1 MLTVVQ
7 IRALKPAERPYKVA
21 DSDGLYLLVQPSG
34 ALLWR
39 FRYRCCGIERKLSLG
54 SFPDVTLVQ
63 ARRKRDEAKAE
74 LDDGIDPVEEKRQR
88 RLKAEL
94 AAQTTFAL
102 VAGEYIEKMERE
114 GRSPATI
121 KKARWFLE
129 LLDGIAKRP
138 IAAIT
143 PHELLDV
150 LKRVERRGHHE
161 TALRLRSFAGRVF
174 RYGFATLRTERNP
187 ADILRGALTVP
198 RVKHHA
204 AIVEP
209 KKVGDLL
216 RAIDGYTGRPE
227 TLHALRIAPHVFLRP
242 GELRQAKWSE
252 IDFAEKVWRVP
263 AERMKMKQ
271 PHAVPLSRQVL
282 FLLQDLRSLARDSE
296 FLFPALHT
304 TKRCI
309 SDNTLNVALR
319 RLGFENDEMTSHG
332 FRAMASTL
340 LNESGLWHPDAIER
354 ALAHG
359 EKDKVRAAYYRGAH
373 WAEWVR
379 MAQWWSDYLDQL
391 RIGSAVIK
399 GKFRKRAQGRCPNTF
414 FSAVALAATIFFR
427 Q

>member
-102 VAGEYIEKMERE
+102 VAEEYIQKMERE
-114 GRSPATI
+114 GRSPSTI

-359 EKDKVRAAYYRGAH
+359 EKDKVRAAYHRGAH
-373 WAEWVR
+373 WAE
-379 MAQWWSDYLDQL
+379 
-391 RIGSAVIK
+391 
-399 GKFRKRAQGRCPNTF
+399 
-414 FSAVALAATIFFR
+414 
-427 Q
+427 

>member
-21 DSDGLYLLVQPSG
+21 DSDGLYLLVQPSD

-54 SFPDVTLVQ
+54 SFPDVSLVQ

-102 VAGEYIEKMERE
+102 VAEEYIQKMERE

-359 EKDKVRAAYYRGAH
+359 EKDKVRAAYHRGAH
-373 WAEWVR
+373 WAERVR

-391 RIGSAVIK
+391 RIGGAVIK
-399 GKFRKRAQGRCPNTF
+399 GKFRKRA
-414 FSAVALAATIFFR
+414 
-427 Q
+427 

>member
-359 EKDKVRAAYYRGAH
+359 EKDKVRAAYHRGAH
-373 WAEWVR
+373 WAERVR

-391 RIGSAVIK
+391 RVGGAVIK
-399 GKFRKRAQGRCPNTF
+399 GRFRKRA
-414 FSAVALAATIFFR
+414 
-427 Q
+427 

>member
-7 IRALKPAERPYKVA
+7 IRTLKPAERPYKVA
-21 DSDGLYLLVQPSG
+21 DADGLYLLVQPSG

-54 SFPDVTLVQ
+54 SFPDVSLAQ

-74 LDDGIDPVEEKRQR
+74 LDDGIHPVEEKRQR

-94 AAQTTFAL
+94 AAQTTFGL
-102 VAGEYIEKMERE
+102 VAEEFIQKMERE
-114 GRSPATI
+114 GKSPATL
-121 KKARWFLE
+121 KKARRFLE
-129 LLDGIAKRP
+129 LLAGIARRP
-138 IAAIT
+138 IASVT

-209 KKVGDLL
+209 KKVGELL
-216 RAIDGYTGRPE
+216 RAIDGYQGRPE

-242 GELRQAKWSE
+242 GELRQATWSE

-271 PHAVPLSRQVL
+271 AHAVPLSRQVL
-282 FLLQDLRSLARDSE
+282 YLLQELRSLARESE

-304 TKRCI
+304 TKRPL

-359 EKDKVRAAYYRGAH
+359 EKDKVRAAYHRGAH
-373 WAEWVR
+373 WAERVR

-391 RIGSAVIK
+391 RIGGEVIK
-399 GKFRKRAQGRCPNTF
+399 GKFRKQA
-414 FSAVALAATIFFR
+414 
-427 Q
+427 

>member
-1 MLTVVQ
+1 MLTVMQ
-7 IRALKPAERPYKVA
+7 IRSLKPAERPYKVA
-21 DSDGLYLLVQPSG
+21 DADGLYLLVQPSG

-54 SFPDVTLVQ
+54 SFPDVSLPQ

-94 AAQTTFAL
+94 AAQTTFGL
-102 VAGEYIEKMERE
+102 VAEEYIQKMERE
-114 GRSPATI
+114 GKSRATL

-129 LLDGIAKRP
+129 LLAGIAKRP
-138 IAAIT
+138 IASVT

-209 KKVGDLL
+209 EKVGELL
-216 RAIDGYTGRPE
+216 RAIDGYQGRPE

-242 GELRQAKWSE
+242 GELRQAQWSE

-263 AERMKMKQ
+263 AERTKMRQ
-271 PHAVPLSRQVL
+271 AHAVPLSRQVL
-282 FLLQDLRSLARDSE
+282 YLLQDLRSLARKSE

-304 TKRCI
+304 TKRPL

-319 RLGFENDEMTSHG
+319 RLGFEHDEMTSHG

-359 EKDKVRAAYYRGAH
+359 QKDKVRAAYHRGAH
-373 WAEWVR
+373 WAERVR

-391 RIGSAVIK
+391 RIGGKVIK
-399 GKFRKRAQGRCPNTF
+399 GKFRKRA
-414 FSAVALAATIFFR
+414 
-427 Q
+427 

>member
-1 MLTVVQ
+1 MLTTVQ
-7 IRALKPAERPYKVA
+7 IRALKPTVRPFKVPDA
-21 DSDGLYLLVQPSG
+21 DGLFLIVQPSG

-39 FRYRCCGIERKLSLG
+39 FRYKVLGHERKLSLG
-54 SFPDVTLVQ
+54 SFPDLSLQQ
-63 ARRKRDEAKAE
+63 ARKKRDEARAQ
-74 LDDGIDPVEEKRQR
+74 LVDGIDPVEEKRQR
-88 RLKAEL
+88 RIAAEL
-94 AAQTTFAL
+94 AAQTTFGL
-102 VAGEYIEKMERE
+102 VAEEYIQKMERE

-138 IAAIT
+138 IASVT

-174 RYGFATLRTERNP
+174 RYGFATLRTEKNP

-198 RVKHHA
+198 KVKHHA
-204 AIVEP
+204 AIIEP
-209 KKVGDLL
+209 KKVGELL
-216 RAIDGYTGRPE
+216 RAIEDYQGRPE

-282 FLLQDLRSLARDSE
+282 FILRDLRLLARTSE
-296 FLFPALHT
+296 YLFPALHT
-304 TKRCI
+304 TKRPL

-319 RLGFENDEMTSHG
+319 RLGFEHDEMTSHG

-359 EKDKVRAAYYRGAH
+359 QKDRVRAAYHRGAH
-373 WAEWVR
+373 WEERVR

-391 RIGSAVIK
+391 RVGGEVIK
-399 GKFRKRAQGRCPNTF
+399 GKFRRRG
-414 FSAVALAATIFFR
+414 
-427 Q
+427 

>member
-7 IRALKPAERPYKVA
+7 IQALKPAARPFKVF

-54 SFPDVTLVQ
+54 SFPQVTLSQ
-63 ARRKRDEAKAE
+63 ARRKRDEAKGE
-74 LDDGIDPVEEKRQR
+74 LDDGIDPAEVKRQK
-88 RLKAEL
+88 RLEAEL
-94 AAQTTFAL
+94 AAKTTFAL
-102 VAGEYIEKMERE
+102 VAEEYIQKMERE
-114 GRSPATI
+114 GRAPATI

-129 LLDGIAKRP
+129 LLGGIAKRP
-138 IAAIT
+138 IASIT

-161 TALRLRSFAGRVF
+161 KAVRLRAFAGRVF
-174 RYGFATLRTERNP
+174 RYGFATLRTEKNP

-198 RVKHHA
+198 QVKHHA
-204 AIVEP
+204 AIIEP
-209 KKVGDLL
+209 KKVGELL
-216 RAIDGYTGRPE
+216 RAIEEYKGRPE

-282 FLLQDLRSLARDSE
+282 FILQDLRSLARTSE
-296 FLFPALHT
+296 YLFPALHT
-304 TKRCI
+304 TRRPI

-319 RLGFENDEMTSHG
+319 RLGFEHDEMTSHG

-359 EKDKVRAAYYRGAH
+359 ERDRVRAAYHRGAH
-373 WAEWVR
+373 WNERVR
-379 MAQWWSDYLDQL
+379 MAQWWSDHLDQL
-391 RIGSAVIK
+391 RVSGKVIRA
-399 GKFRKRAQGRCPNTF
+399 KFRKRA
-414 FSAVALAATIFFR
+414 
-427 Q
+427 

>member
-1 MLTVVQ
+1 M
-7 IRALKPAERPYKVA
+7 
-21 DSDGLYLLVQPSG
+21 
-34 ALLWR
+34 
-39 FRYRCCGIERKLSLG
+39 SLG

-174 RYGFATLRTERNP
+174 RYGFATLCTERNP

-209 KKVGDLL
+209 TKVGDLL
-216 RAIDGYTGRPE
+216 RAIGGYMGGPRPCMHSGSRRMSSCAWVSCGRRSRARSTSPKRTGACRP
-227 TLHALRIAPHVFLRP
+227 
-242 GELRQAKWSE
+242 
-252 IDFAEKVWRVP
+252 
-263 AERMKMKQ
+263 
-271 PHAVPLSRQVL
+271 
-282 FLLQDLRSLARDSE
+282 
-296 FLFPALHT
+296 
-304 TKRCI
+304 
-309 SDNTLNVALR
+309 
-319 RLGFENDEMTSHG
+319 
-332 FRAMASTL
+332 
-340 LNESGLWHPDAIER
+340 
-354 ALAHG
+354 
-359 EKDKVRAAYYRGAH
+359 
-373 WAEWVR
+373 
-379 MAQWWSDYLDQL
+379 
-391 RIGSAVIK
+391 SA
-399 GKFRKRAQGRCPNTF
+399 
-414 FSAVALAATIFFR
+414 
-427 Q
+427 

>member
-7 IRALKPAERPYKVA
+7 IRALKPAERPYKMA

-54 SFPDVTLVQ
+54 SFPDVSLVQ

-88 RLKAEL
+88 RLNAEL

-150 LKRVERRGHHE
+150 LKQVERRGHHE

-282 FLLQDLRSLARDSE
+282 FLLRDLRSLARDSE

-359 EKDKVRAAYYRGAH
+359 EKDKVRAAYHRGAH
-373 WAEWVR
+373 WAERVR

-391 RIGSAVIK
+391 RIGGAVIK
-399 GKFRKRAQGRCPNTF
+399 GKFRKRA
-414 FSAVALAATIFFR
+414 
-427 Q
+427 

>member
-1 MLTVVQ
+1 MLSVVQ
-7 IRALKPAERPYKVA
+7 IRALKPAQRPFKVF

-39 FRYRCCGIERKLSLG
+39 FRYRRCGIERKLSLG
-54 SFPDVTLVQ
+54 SFPDITLQQ

-74 LDDGIDPVEEKRQR
+74 LEDGIDPVEEKRQR

-94 AAQTTFAL
+94 AAQTTFGL
-102 VAGEYIEKMERE
+102 VAEEYIQKMERE

-129 LLDGIAKRP
+129 LLSGIAKRP
-138 IAAIT
+138 IASVT

-161 TALRLRSFAGRVF
+161 TAVRLRAFAGRVF
-174 RYGFATLRTERNP
+174 RYGFATLRTEKNP

-209 KKVGDLL
+209 KKVGELL
-216 RAIDGYTGRPE
+216 RAIEDYKGRPE
-227 TLHALRIAPHVFLRP
+227 TLYALRLAPHVFLRP
-242 GELRQAKWSE
+242 GELRQAKWGE
-252 IDFAEKVWRVP
+252 IDFADKVWRVP

-282 FLLQDLRSLARDSE
+282 FILQDLRSLARSSE

-304 TKRCI
+304 TLRPL

-319 RLGFENDEMTSHG
+319 RLGFSQDEMTSHG
-332 FRAMASTL
+332 FRALASTL

-359 EKDKVRAAYYRGAH
+359 ERDRVRAAYHRGAH
-373 WAEWVR
+373 WAERVR

-391 RIGSAVIK
+391 RVGGKVIK
-399 GKFRKRAQGRCPNTF
+399 GKFRRRA
-414 FSAVALAATIFFR
+414 
-427 Q
+427 

>member
-63 ARRKRDEAKAE
+63 ARRKRDEA
-74 LDDGIDPVEEKRQR
+74 
-88 RLKAEL
+88 KAEL

-216 RAIDGYTGRPE
+216 RAIDGHTGRPE

-359 EKDKVRAAYYRGAH
+359 EKDKVRAAYHRGAH
-373 WAEWVR
+373 WAERVR

-391 RIGSAVIK
+391 RIGGAVIK
-399 GKFRKRAQGRCPNTF
+399 GKFRKRA
-414 FSAVALAATIFFR
+414 
-427 Q
+427 

>member
-21 DSDGLYLLVQPSG
+21 DIDGLYLLVQPSG

-54 SFPDVTLVQ
+54 SFPEVSLAQ
-63 ARRKRDEAKAE
+63 ARRKRDEGKAE
-74 LDDGIDPVEEKRQR
+74 LEDGIDPVEEKRQR

-94 AAQTTFAL
+94 AAQTTFGL
-102 VAGEYIEKMERE
+102 VAEEYIQKMERE
-114 GRSPATI
+114 GKSPATL

-129 LLDGIAKRP
+129 LLAGIAKRP
-138 IAAIT
+138 IAAVT
-143 PHELLDV
+143 PHELLDI

-198 RVKHHA
+198 KVKHHA
-204 AIVEP
+204 AIIEP
-209 KKVGDLL
+209 KKVGELL

-282 FLLQDLRSLARDSE
+282 YLLQDLRSLARDSE
-296 FLFPALHT
+296 YLFPALHT
-304 TKRCI
+304 TKRPL

-319 RLGFENDEMTSHG
+319 RLGFEHDEMTSHG
-332 FRAMASTL
+332 FRALASTL

-359 EKDKVRAAYYRGAH
+359 EKDKVRAAYHRGAH
-373 WAEWVR
+373 WAERVK

-391 RIGSAVIK
+391 RVGGQVIK
-399 GKFRKRAQGRCPNTF
+399 AKFRKRA
-414 FSAVALAATIFFR
+414 
-427 Q
+427 

>member
-1 MLTVVQ
+1 MLSVVQ
-7 IRALKPAERPYKVA
+7 IRALKPAQRPFKVF

-39 FRYRCCGIERKLSLG
+39 FRYRCCGVERKLSLG
-54 SFPDVTLVQ
+54 SFPDITLQQ

-74 LDDGIDPVEEKRQR
+74 LEDGIDPVEEKRQR

-94 AAQTTFAL
+94 AAQTTFEL
-102 VAGEYIEKMERE
+102 VAEEYIQKMERE
-114 GRSPATI
+114 GRSPATV

-129 LLDGIAKRP
+129 LLSGIAKRP
-138 IAAIT
+138 IASVT

-161 TALRLRSFAGRVF
+161 TAVRLRAFAGRVF
-174 RYGFATLRTERNP
+174 RYGFATLRTEKNP

-209 KKVGDLL
+209 KKVGELL
-216 RAIDGYTGRPE
+216 RAIEDYKGRPE
-227 TLHALRIAPHVFLRP
+227 TLYALRLAPHVFLRP
-242 GELRQAKWSE
+242 GELRQAKWGE
-252 IDFAEKVWRVP
+252 IDFADKVWRVP

-282 FLLQDLRSLARDSE
+282 FILQDLRSLARSSE

-304 TKRCI
+304 TLRPL

-319 RLGFENDEMTSHG
+319 RLGFSQDEMTSHG
-332 FRAMASTL
+332 FRALASTL

-359 EKDKVRAAYYRGAH
+359 ERDRVRAAYHRGAH
-373 WAEWVR
+373 WGERVR

-391 RIGSAVIK
+391 RVGGKVIK
-399 GKFRKRAQGRCPNTF
+399 GKFRRRA
-414 FSAVALAATIFFR
+414 
-427 Q
+427 

>member
-1 MLTVVQ
+1 M
-7 IRALKPAERPYKVA
+7 
-21 DSDGLYLLVQPSG
+21 
-34 ALLWR
+34 
-39 FRYRCCGIERKLSLG
+39 
-54 SFPDVTLVQ
+54 
-63 ARRKRDEAKAE
+63 
-74 LDDGIDPVEEKRQR
+74 
-88 RLKAEL
+88 
-94 AAQTTFAL
+94 
-102 VAGEYIEKMERE
+102 
-114 GRSPATI
+114 
-121 KKARWFLE
+121 
-129 LLDGIAKRP
+129 
-138 IAAIT
+138 
-143 PHELLDV
+143 
-150 LKRVERRGHHE
+150 
-161 TALRLRSFAGRVF
+161 
-174 RYGFATLRTERNP
+174 
-187 ADILRGALTVP
+187 
-198 RVKHHA
+198 
-204 AIVEP
+204 
-209 KKVGDLL
+209 

-359 EKDKVRAAYYRGAH
+359 EKDKVRAAYHRGAH
-373 WAEWVR
+373 WAERVR

-391 RIGSAVIK
+391 RIGGAVIK
-399 GKFRKRAQGRCPNTF
+399 GKFRKRA
-414 FSAVALAATIFFR
+414 
-427 Q
+427 

>member
-1 MLTVVQ
+1 MLTTVQ
-7 IRALKPAERPYKVA
+7 IRALKPEARPYKVP
-21 DSDGLYLLVQPSG
+21 DSEGLFLLVQPTG

-39 FRYRCCGIERKLSLG
+39 FRYKVFGVERKLSLG
-54 SFPDVTLVQ
+54 TFPEVSLQQ
-63 ARRKRDEAKAE
+63 ARRLRDNARADVEE
-74 LDDGIDPVEEKRQR
+74 GGDPAAEKRQK
-88 RLKAEL
+88 RLEAEL
-94 AAQTTFAL
+94 AAKTTFEL
-102 VAGEYIEKMERE
+102 VATEYIEKMGRE

-129 LLDGIAKRP
+129 LLGGIAKRP
-138 IAAIT
+138 IASIT

-161 TALRLRSFAGRVF
+161 TAVRLRAFAGRIF
-174 RYGFATLRTERNP
+174 RYGFATLRTEKNP

-198 RVKHHA
+198 QVKHHA

-209 KKVGDLL
+209 KKVGELL
-216 RAIDGYTGRPE
+216 RAIEEYRGRPE
-227 TLHALRIAPHVFLRP
+227 TLYALRLAPHVFLRP

-271 PHAVPLSRQVL
+271 PHAVPLSRQVI
-282 FLLQDLRSLARDSE
+282 FILQDLRSLARSSE

-304 TKRCI
+304 TRRPI
-309 SDNTLNVALR
+309 SENTMNVALR
-319 RLGFENDEMTSHG
+319 RLGFEHDEMTSHG
-332 FRAMASTL
+332 FRALASTL

-359 EKDKVRAAYYRGAH
+359 ERDRVRAAYHRGAH
-373 WAEWVR
+373 WEERVR

-391 RIGSAVIK
+391 RVGGKVIK
-399 GKFRKRAQGRCPNTF
+399 IRLRKR
-414 FSAVALAATIFFR
+414 S
-427 Q
+427 

>member
-1 MLTVVQ
+1 MLTTVQ
-7 IRALKPAERPYKVA
+7 IRSLKPSSRPFKVPDA
-21 DSDGLYLLVQPSG
+21 DGLFLIVQPSG

-39 FRYRCCGIERKLSLG
+39 FRYKVLGHERKLSLG
-54 SFPDVTLVQ
+54 SFPEMTLAQ
-63 ARRKRDEAKAE
+63 ARKKRDEARAQ
-74 LDDGIDPVEEKRQR
+74 LVDGIDPVEERRQR
-88 RLKAEL
+88 RIAAEL
-94 AAQTTFAL
+94 AARTTFGL
-102 VAGEYIEKMERE
+102 VAEEYIQKMERE
-114 GRSPATI
+114 GRSLATI

-138 IAAIT
+138 IASVT
-143 PHELLDV
+143 SHELLDV

-209 KKVGDLL
+209 KKVGELL
-216 RAIDGYTGRPE
+216 RAIEGYQGRPE
-227 TLHALRIAPHVFLRP
+227 TLLALRIAPHVFLRP

-271 PHAVPLSRQVL
+271 PHTVPLSRQVL
-282 FLLQDLRSLARDSE
+282 YLLHELRSLARESE

-304 TKRCI
+304 TKRPL

-319 RLGFENDEMTSHG
+319 RLGFEHQEMTSHG

-354 ALAHG
+354 SLAHG
-359 EKDKVRAAYYRGAH
+359 ERDKVRAAYHRGAH
-373 WAEWVR
+373 WAERVR

-391 RIGSAVIK
+391 RVGGEVVR
-399 GKFRKRAQGRCPNTF
+399 GRFRKRA
-414 FSAVALAATIFFR
+414 
-427 Q
+427 

>member
-7 IRALKPAERPYKVA
+7 IRALKSAERPYKVA
-21 DSDGLYLLVQPSG
+21 DADGLYLLVQPSG

-54 SFPDVTLVQ
+54 SFPDVSLTQ
-63 ARRKRDEAKAE
+63 ARRRRDEAKAE

-94 AAQTTFAL
+94 AAQTTFGL
-102 VAGEYIEKMERE
+102 VAEEYIQKMERE
-114 GRSPATI
+114 GKSPATL

-129 LLDGIAKRP
+129 LLAGIAKRP
-138 IAAIT
+138 IASVT

-150 LKRVERRGHHE
+150 LKRVEHRGHHE

-209 KKVGDLL
+209 KKVGELL
-216 RAIDGYTGRPE
+216 RAIDGYQGRPE

-271 PHAVPLSRQVL
+271 AHAVPLSRQVL
-282 FLLQDLRSLARDSE
+282 YLLQDLRSLARESE

-304 TKRCI
+304 TKRPL

-319 RLGFENDEMTSHG
+319 RLGFEHDEMTSHG

-359 EKDKVRAAYYRGAH
+359 EKDKVRAAYHRGAH
-373 WAEWVR
+373 WAERVR

-391 RIGSAVIK
+391 RIGGKVIK
-399 GKFRKRAQGRCPNTF
+399 GKFRKRA
-414 FSAVALAATIFFR
+414 
-427 Q
+427 

>member
-7 IRALKPAERPYKVA
+7 IQALKPAARPFKVF

-54 SFPDVTLVQ
+54 KFPDVTLSQ
-63 ARRKRDEAKAE
+63 ARRKRDEAKGE
-74 LDDGIDPVEEKRQR
+74 LEDGIDPAEEKRQK
-88 RLKAEL
+88 RLQEEL
-94 AAQTTFAL
+94 AAKTTFGL
-102 VAGEYIEKMERE
+102 VAEEYIQKMKRE
-114 GRSPATI
+114 GRAPATI

-129 LLDGIAKRP
+129 LLGGIAKRP
-138 IAAIT
+138 LASVT

-161 TALRLRSFAGRVF
+161 TALRLRAFAGRVF

-187 ADILRGALTVP
+187 ADILRGALVVP
-198 RVKHHA
+198 KVKHHA

-209 KKVGDLL
+209 KKVGELL
-216 RAIDGYTGRPE
+216 RTIEDYKGRPE
-227 TLHALRIAPHVFLRP
+227 TLYALRIAPHVFLRP
-242 GELRQAKWSE
+242 GELRQAKWGE

-282 FLLQDLRSLARDSE
+282 FILQELRSLARSSE

-304 TKRCI
+304 TLRPI
-309 SDNTLNVALR
+309 SENTMNVALR
-319 RLGFENDEMTSHG
+319 RLGFEHDEMTSHG

-359 EKDKVRAAYYRGAH
+359 ERDRVRAAYHRGAH
-373 WAEWVR
+373 WSERVR

-391 RIGSAVIK
+391 RVGGKVIK
-399 GKFRKRAQGRCPNTF
+399 GRFRKRA
-414 FSAVALAATIFFR
+414 
-427 Q
+427 

>member
-1 MLTVVQ
+1 MLTVMQ
-7 IRALKPAERPYKVA
+7 IRSLKPAERPYKVA
-21 DSDGLYLLVQPSG
+21 DADGLYLLVQPSG

-54 SFPDVTLVQ
+54 SFPDVSLPQ

-94 AAQTTFAL
+94 AAQTTFGL
-102 VAGEYIEKMERE
+102 VAEEYIQKMERE
-114 GRSPATI
+114 GKSPATL

-129 LLDGIAKRP
+129 LLAGIAKRP
-138 IAAIT
+138 IASVT

-209 KKVGDLL
+209 KKVGELL
-216 RAIDGYTGRPE
+216 RAIDGYQGRPE

-271 PHAVPLSRQVL
+271 AHAVPLSRQVL
-282 FLLQDLRSLARDSE
+282 YLLQDLRSLARESE

-304 TKRCI
+304 TKRPL

-319 RLGFENDEMTSHG
+319 RLGFEHDEMTSHG

-359 EKDKVRAAYYRGAH
+359 QKDKVRAAYHRGAH
-373 WAEWVR
+373 WAERVR

-391 RIGSAVIK
+391 RVGGAVIK
-399 GKFRKRAQGRCPNTF
+399 GKFRKRA
-414 FSAVALAATIFFR
+414 
-427 Q
+427 